1 MKKTRGVYEKMPG
14 SDVYWIRYA
23 DASGRIRREK
33 VGPKS
38 AALKLYHKRKT
49 EVLQGKKLPETLR
62 NRAVL
67 FTEIADD
74 AVEYCHSNN
83 QGYQF
88 DEYRIGRLKEAF
100 GSYSAEV
107 PIEDLRRWLGEQEW
121 EPGTYN
127 RYKSTLSLTYRLAIE
142 NGKAITNPARLVKR
156 KREDNGRV
164 RFLNQFSPAKTEVD
178 YLKPRADEESRLR
191 AVIQAVC
198 PSHMPEFDI
207 AFSSTSHCTQ
217 A

>member
-1 MKKTRGVYEKMPG
+1 MGQARWQTAQGGEEAMKKTRGVYEKMPG

-74 AVEYCHSNN
+74 AVEYC
-83 QGYQF
+83 QVGYLL
-88 DEYRIGRLKEAF
+88 DS
-100 GSYSAEV
+100 GS
-107 PIEDLRRWLGEQEW
+107 P
-121 EPGTYN
+121 N
-127 RYKSTLSLTYRLAIE
+127 
-142 NGKAITNPARLVKR
+142 
-156 KREDNGRV
+156 
-164 RFLNQFSPAKTEVD
+164 
-178 YLKPRADEESRLR
+178 
-191 AVIQAVC
+191 
-198 PSHMPEFDI
+198 M
-207 AFSSTSHCTQ
+207 
-217 A
+217 